1 MKVNPFDNHP
11 ESDPGGKKDISI
23 LLSLEEIRESINA
36 IVEQLKTQRAPI
48 WGYNKRNIEI
58 LFENLYKDL
67 ETKCHID

>member
-36 IVEQLKTQRAPI
+36 IVEQLKIQRPPI

-58 LFENLYKDL
+58 LFESLYKDL
-67 ETKCHID
+67 ETKCH